1 MYFLYVLQYN
11 LFFLILSLYY
21 NFKIYF
27 IKRLNKK
34 NLKTENEKKKKKD
47 GEHPLFI
54 SKAIPTQFFTSFSC
68 VIKLV
73 HKFI

>member
-34 NLKTENEKKKKKD
+34 NLKTENEKKKKKGRGASSVHIESD
-47 GEHPLFI
+47 TDPVLY
-54 SKAIPTQFFTSFSC
+54 FF
-68 VIKLV
+68 
-73 HKFI
+73 